1 MEAVML
7 SKNNIHEKLRKIEPQ
22 KQRFSIRKFTVGAA
36 SVLIGFTFMGINSQT
51 VNAETTD
58 PEEVDA
64 TEENSEQV
72 EKSNDQTFSDVK
84 AQNEA
89 NASDSKTVESKNT
102 DSSTETV
109 SADNNKSLKNDQD
122 NQQLTGKSDSQETKN
137 SSERNESE
145 QQNTSAENV
154 KENDSTPAAEVNKDD
169 SSQRKEEPTTTT
181 SSVKGQQSKESN
193 SAVVDK
199 NTIAKDSNK
208 NIKTDSK
215 KLTPE
220 QVEKLWGVE
229 LFAKDKN
236 LNNRATT
243 LLVENPKEYPT
254 KYANDNNL
262 NNLTLYNTNNS
273 PTGKKVNLKD
283 MYIYQ
288 VAQLSDTNQTAI
300 LARKSADD
308 DNVYAFIITPQ
319 RNRKSYKAY
328 RIESN
333 NTLKLSPTNSVGYK
347 IYYNAP
353 GTMEFSGETINYSGS
368 TLIKGGLYLKGRYKG
383 RYQKLQNK
391 YSISNVA
398 TGSASTSIGE
408 ILPNYQG
415 NKDTYSLVKFYDK
428 NGNLVENDEEAI
440 YVKGWPGQIFALENV
455 SQYLKV
461 HKGYY
466 LSNQKEIDDHTDENG
481 NLTGSISDFE
491 VGGYYR
497 KVYYDNKGQI
507 SFIGLYHQISPDGTM
522 AVSLL
527 NANGKQIGNTQD
539 VGAGK
544 SVKFDSDHGYA
555 GYNWTARNPYVT
567 GSVHAIKYVQL
578 GSITYHDIDGNQL
591 QDPTQYENATA
602 ATIQPLGNAPK
613 IPGYKLVFVNEKAAQ
628 DGQALT
634 IPENL
639 SQDTNLVYAPVDA
652 TATIKFVDDDR
663 NEAVLYSDTV
673 SGKYKEEIK
682 WSNTPNYENKGY
694 IFVSSNYP
702 TDKAPTYHYDS
713 SKNVFTVHFKHALEK
728 VDKDNQPQPG
738 DKINSN
744 DSGKD
749 YSKYPAG
756 TDQLTADVS
765 RTIKYVYAKNNEEIA
780 PSVVQPAHFDAVG
793 YVDKVTGQW
802 IDQDKTTIEDNNG
815 IYSAQKGTL
824 THSETP
830 NLKWSEDQ
838 TLAEVAAPTVP
849 KPYKPSCQ
857 ISSYPIPDQ
866 GTNIGDVKSITV
878 GHDYGDQT
886 VIVYY
891 ASPQTATITYRDIT
905 DNKQLGDVVERS
917 GEYNE
922 KIDYDPAKTIK
933 SWENKGYVLVDN
945 PFKPGTLYNDIE
957 VDPTSTNDYVIT
969 LKHGVQPVNPENP
982 GKPGEPINPNDSDG
996 PKYPTNTGKEDL
1008 TKTATRTIHYVYGNG
1023 PHVNEQAAPAVMQ
1036 TTNFTASGYLDK
1048 VTGKWVTVDEN
1059 GNIVGSSV
1067 GLTWTTGQYG
1077 EAKSP
1082 EIKGYSPDKL
1092 IIPSVDGV
1100 KHDDQTAEVT
1110 VKYYANEQA
1119 AQIIYY
1125 DDTLDK
1131 ELESES
1137 ANGKYDHQIVW
1148 KNNPQD
1154 VISQYKQLNYEL
1166 VADKSNIPSADQLY
1180 HHDNNQ
1186 NIFKIYLKHKTASDS
1201 KTSTVKRTITYVYE
1215 DGREAAPTVV
1225 QTLTFTGRGTK
1236 DLVTG
1241 ELVKVDEHGNIVVN
1255 NHVAVPGEY
1264 TWTPDK
1270 GDTFEAVVSR
1280 TIDNYTADPT
1290 IVDSV
1295 SGITHTDKDLE
1306 EKVVYV
1312 ANAQTATFIY
1322 IDDTTKRTLDTHNVP
1337 GKYNQP
1343 IDYTTKATI
1352 DSYVNKGYVLVS
1364 DSFPAGA
1371 VYQAD
1376 DTANTYYIHLK
1387 HGVQPVNPE
1396 NPGKPGEPINPNDS
1410 DGPKYPTNTGKE
1422 DLTKTAT
1429 RTIHYVYG
1437 NGPHVNEQA
1446 APAVMQTTNF
1456 TASGYLDKV
1465 TGKWVTVDEN
1475 GNIVG
1480 SSVGLTWTTGQY
1492 GEAKSPEIKGY
1503 SPDKLI
1509 IPSVDGVK
1517 HDDQTAEVT
1526 VKYYANE
1533 QAAQIIYYDDT
1544 LDKELESE
1552 SANGKY
1558 DHQIV
1563 WKNNPQDV
1571 ISQYKQLNY
1580 ELVADKSNIPSADQ
1594 LYHHDN
1600 NQNIFKIYLKHKT
1613 ASDSKTSTVKRTIT
1627 YVYEDGREAAPTVV
1641 QTLTFT
1647 GRGTKDLVTGELVK
1661 VDEHGNIVVNNHVAV
1676 PGEYTWTPDKGD
1688 TFKTVDSPTISGYS
1702 PDYIKIEK
1710 ETVNHDSKD
1719 RRATVTYFANEA
1731 TAQIVYIDDTENGKV
1746 LSNDNANG
1754 KFDIA
1759 INFPTKPTDK
1769 IASYESQGYVLVS
1782 NNFEEGTKFKDNSND
1797 PKLNLFEVHLKHG
1810 TVLVTPDKPGDPE
1823 QPINPNDPNSP
1834 TYPADSKDLTKEVTR
1849 TINYYHNEV
1858 GGDKAADTV
1867 VQTLTF
1873 KGSGYV
1879 DKVTGQ
1885 YVLVDK
1891 NNEIILGE
1899 DGKPMAGH
1907 LIWTNNGTTFV
1918 KVDSPEIAGY
1928 TASPASI
1935 PVMENVT
1942 RDQEPIVENV
1952 IYTANSEIAK
1962 ITYIDDVTG
1971 QILGTNYAYG
1981 YYKDPINFDVN
1992 PATAIKAY
2000 EKQGYKQVNPEEFTF
2015 VNGKNTYGNSKLN
2028 PTINHFEVHFTHETV
2043 LVGPNDPVT
2052 PDTPI
2057 NPDDPDSPTYPVDA
2071 KDLTKEVT
2079 RTINYYY
2086 NEVGGDKA
2094 SDTVIQK
2101 VIFKGTGYVDK
2112 VTGQLVQG
2120 PDNLAAGVITWKAVT
2135 PTRFEEVDSPVIYGY
2150 TPDKYVVDAV
2160 EGITRESPDI
2170 VENVVYT
2177 PVPEP
2182 DIPVVPT
2189 TIKGSQTIRFVDEKG
2204 KELHPSDVQTAEFTN
2219 SYTFG
2224 MVKVP
2229 VIQGYVATEKV
2240 AGGKTVTE
2248 ANPHVVVTVVYKKI
2262 GNIIP
2267 VDEDNKPIPGVPT
2280 PPYKNDPDDP
2290 TKVIPTQVP
2299 NIPGYTPNGSKVT
2312 PSDPTKDTKVI
2323 YRKTKGEKPNKPS
2336 NAKPGELTG
2345 PTKGQTLNKPGNS
2358 AITVHPLANAAGSN
2372 SSIARAKKSE
2382 TLPQTGEKNVN
2393 KAGIIGLT
2401 IATLGALFGLAVEKK
2416 RKSKEN

>member
-58 PEEVDA
+58 PEEVNA

-72 EKSNDQTFSDVK
+72 EKSNDQTLSDVK

-169 SSQRKEEPTTTT
+169 SSQRKEEESTTTT

-243 LLVENPKEYPT
+243 LPVENPKEYPK

-273 PTGKKVNLKD
+273 PTGEKVNLKD

-288 VAQLSDTNQTAI
+288 VAQLSNTNQTAI

-308 DNVYAFIITPQ
+308 DNVYAFIITSQ
-319 RNRKSYKAY
+319 WNRKSYKAY

-333 NTLKLSPTNSVGYK
+333 NTLKLSPTNSVGYE

-368 TLIKGGLYLKGRYKG
+368 TLIKGGLYLNG
-383 RYQKLQNK
+383 RYQKLQNE

-466 LSNQKEIDDHTDENG
+466 LSNQKEIDDHTDKDG

-663 NEAVLYSDTV
+663 NEAVLYSDAV

-694 IFVSSNYP
+694 IFVSSDYP

-793 YVDKVTGQW
+793 YIDKVTGQW

-1023 PHVNEQAAPAVMQ
+1023 PYADKQAADDVKQ
-1036 TTNFTASGYLDK
+1036 TTSFTASGYLDK
-1048 VTGKWVTVDEN
+1048 VTGNWVTVDEK
-1059 GNIVGSSV
+1059 GNIAGPSA
-1067 GLTWTTGQYG
+1067 GLTWTTGQYD
-1077 EAKSP
+1077 EVKSP
-1082 EIKGYSPDKL
+1082 EVAGYSPDQL
-1092 IIPSVDGV
+1092 IVEGVLNV
-1100 KHDDQTAEVT
+1100 KHDDQTADVT

-1137 ANGKYDHQIVW
+1137 AEGKHDHQIVW

-1154 VISQYKQLNYEL
+1154 VISKYEKLNYEL

-1201 KTSTVKRTITYVYE
+1201 KSSTVKRTITYVYE

-1241 ELVKVDEHGNIVVN
+1241 ELVQIDVNGNIVV
-1255 NHVAVPGEY
+1255 
-1264 TWTPDK
+1264 
-1270 GDTFEAVVSR
+1270 
-1280 TIDNYTADPT
+1280 
-1290 IVDSV
+1290 
-1295 SGITHTDKDLE
+1295 KDHE
-1306 EKVVYV
+1306 
-1312 ANAQTATFIY
+1312 
-1322 IDDTTKRTLDTHNVP
+1322 
-1337 GKYNQP
+1337 
-1343 IDYTTKATI
+1343 
-1352 DSYVNKGYVLVS
+1352 
-1364 DSFPAGA
+1364 
-1371 VYQAD
+1371 
-1376 DTANTYYIHLK
+1376 
-1387 HGVQPVNPE
+1387 
-1396 NPGKPGEPINPNDS
+1396 
-1410 DGPKYPTNTGKE
+1410 
-1422 DLTKTAT
+1422 
-1429 RTIHYVYG
+1429 
-1437 NGPHVNEQA
+1437 
-1446 APAVMQTTNF
+1446 
-1456 TASGYLDKV
+1456 
-1465 TGKWVTVDEN
+1465 
-1475 GNIVG
+1475 
-1480 SSVGLTWTTGQY
+1480 
-1492 GEAKSPEIKGY
+1492 
-1503 SPDKLI
+1503 
-1509 IPSVDGVK
+1509 
-1517 HDDQTAEVT
+1517 
-1526 VKYYANE
+1526 
-1533 QAAQIIYYDDT
+1533 
-1544 LDKELESE
+1544 
-1552 SANGKY
+1552 
-1558 DHQIV
+1558 
-1563 WKNNPQDV
+1563 
-1571 ISQYKQLNY
+1571 
-1580 ELVADKSNIPSADQ
+1580 
-1594 LYHHDN
+1594 
-1600 NQNIFKIYLKHKT
+1600 
-1613 ASDSKTSTVKRTIT
+1613 
-1627 YVYEDGREAAPTVV
+1627 
-1641 QTLTFT
+1641 
-1647 GRGTKDLVTGELVK
+1647 
-1661 VDEHGNIVVNNHVAV
+1661 AV

-1719 RRATVTYFANEA
+1719 RRATVTYLANEA

-1810 TVLVTPDKPGDPE
+1810 TVPVTPDKPGDPE

-1834 TYPADSKDLTKEVTR
+1834 TYPADSKDLTKTVTR

-1858 GGDKAADTV
+1858 GGDKASDTV

-1935 PVMENVT
+1935 PVMENVA

-2189 TIKGSQTIRFVDEKG
+2189 TIKGSQTIKFVDEKG

-2290 TKVIPTQVP
+2290 TKVIPTPVP